1 MPPVY
6 PFGTWV
12 GKLAGQPTL
21 PSFYWNVYSYEQR
34 IKEIVIRLSR
44 VIKYADYLGAHVN
57 ELIELVNNL
66 SAKVDEMNDQIADLN
81 KRLEEEIKR
90 AQEAEKQLQ
99 ANIDAEETARKE
111 ADQQLQAN
119 IDAEAEARQ
128 EADERLQAAIDAEE
142 QARQQADQQ
151 LQSAIDAIN
160 GKLDAI
166 QIESNNLY
174 TASTK
179 LPTVQAII
187 NSTNQPISD
196 GNKLATMADVNAG
209 GGGGGTTVNSIAPL
223 TVETAPE
230 TQASES
236 YAFGNGSEAGIKA
249 VAIGET
255 ANATGQ
261 ESVAVGNGSLSGY
274 QGTAIGYNTRAEN
287 NSVAIGRNSQ
297 TTESDTVSVG
307 ATDLKRRIINVATP
321 VNGSDAATKD
331 YVDSHSGGGGGT
343 GDINI
348 IAPLKV
354 ETAPTSVRDNTIA
367 IGNAARSSEEGTIAI
382 GHNANT
388 GSNATDS
395 IAIGTTARTT
405 YSEAVAIG
413 ILTEAGD
420 RAVAIGSNAVGKTGN
435 AVAIGNAATTFVP
448 SGGGTKGSVAIGYGS
463 YTNEDATVSFGAE
476 GNPSITA
483 SMPNTRRLINVS
495 DPVNAQD
502 AATKAYVDAHA
513 GGGGGATPVIDWAN
527 ISRLASGTSAFN
539 ASGQM
544 IAPTAATANGYVML
558 SLDFN
563 GADGT
568 KQPNDT
574 TTVQATI
581 GGHVVASGVYAVNAN
596 SSMIA
601 YNPSVIVPVAQGDS
615 ITVTN
620 TPLGTPTTTTNL
632 TVNMWF
638 IPLK

>member
-1 MPPVY
+1 MPQIIPPVY
-6 PFGTWV
+6 PFGSWV

-99 ANIDAEETARKE
+99 ANIDAEEEARKE

-128 EADERLQAAIDAEE
+128 EADQQLQAAIDAEE

-151 LQSAIDAIN
+151 LQTNINNEATAREQADQRLQTAIDAIN

-196 GNKLATMADVNAG
+196 SNKLATMADVNAG
-209 GGGGGTTVNSIAPL
+209 GGG
-223 TVETAPE
+223 
-230 TQASES
+230 
-236 YAFGNGSEAGIKA
+236 
-249 VAIGET
+249 
-255 ANATGQ
+255 
-261 ESVAVGNGSLSGY
+261 
-274 QGTAIGYNTRAEN
+274 
-287 NSVAIGRNSQ
+287 
-297 TTESDTVSVG
+297 
-307 ATDLKRRIINVATP
+307 
-321 VNGSDAATKD
+321 
-331 YVDSHSGGGGGT
+331 GGGGGT

-413 ILTEAGD
+413 ILTEASD

-448 SGGGTKGSVAIGYGS
+448 SGQGTKGAVAIGYGS
-463 YTNEDATVSFGAE
+463 YTKEDATVSFGAE

-502 AATKAYVDAHA
+502 AATKAYVDSV
-513 GGGGGATPVIDWAN
+513 ATYNSTYPDYSKPQTIGTGTTGDQTIRPSTYGWLKVVTSVIETGTTAQLAIYYGD
-527 ISRLASGTSAFN
+527 SASGELIFEVNLTS
-539 ASGQM
+539 GTTGLTQM
-544 IAPTAATANGYVML
+544 I
-558 SLDFN
+558 
-563 GADGT
+563 
-568 KQPNDT
+568 
-574 TTVQATI
+574 
-581 GGHVVASGVYAVNAN
+581 
-596 SSMIA
+596 
-601 YNPSVIVPVAQGDS
+601 PV
-615 ITVTN
+615 
-620 TPLGTPTTTTNL
+620 TPTGNYFITATN
-632 TVNMWF
+632 VNYTMAVYPP
-638 IPLK
+638 IQRPIES

>member
-1 MPPVY
+1 
-6 PFGTWV
+6 
-12 GKLAGQPTL
+12 
-21 PSFYWNVYSYEQR
+21 
-34 IKEIVIRLSR
+34 

-99 ANIDAEETARKE
+99 ANIDAEAEARKE

-128 EADERLQAAIDAEE
+128 EADQQLQAKIDAETA
-142 QARQQADQQ
+142 ARQQADQQ
-151 LQSAIDAIN
+151 LQTNINNEATAREQADQRLQAAIDAIN

-174 TASTK
+174 NASAK

-196 GNKLATMADVNAG
+196 SNKLATMADVEAGGGG

-223 TVETAPE
+223 TVETTPE

-255 ANATGQ
+255 ANATGM
-261 ESVAVGNGSLSGY
+261 ESVAIGNASLSGY

-331 YVDSHSGGGGGT
+331 YVDSHSGGGGG
-343 GDINI
+343 
-348 IAPLKV
+348 
-354 ETAPTSVRDNTIA
+354 
-367 IGNAARSSEEGTIAI
+367 
-382 GHNANT
+382 
-388 GSNATDS
+388 GS
-395 IAIGTTARTT
+395 
-405 YSEAVAIG
+405 
-413 ILTEAGD
+413 
-420 RAVAIGSNAVGKTGN
+420 
-435 AVAIGNAATTFVP
+435 
-448 SGGGTKGSVAIGYGS
+448 
-463 YTNEDATVSFGAE
+463 
-476 GNPSITA
+476 
-483 SMPNTRRLINVS
+483 
-495 DPVNAQD
+495 
-502 AATKAYVDAHA
+502 
-513 GGGGGATPVIDWAN
+513 TPVIDWAN
-527 ISRLASGTSAFN
+527 ISLLGNGTSAFN

-544 IAPTAATANGYVML
+544 IAPTAATGNGYIML
-558 SLDFN
+558 TLDYS
-563 GADGT
+563 GAGSASGDN
-568 KQPNDT
+568 QPNDA
-574 TTVQATI
+574 TTVQAKI
-581 GGHVVASGVYAVNAN
+581 GDQVVASGVYMVNAN
-596 SSMIA
+596 RMIIGF
-601 YNPSVIVPVAQGDS
+601 NPSVIVPVAQGDS
-615 ITVTN
+615 ISVTN
-620 TPLGTPTTTTNL
+620 TPLGTPTTATMIS
-632 TVNMWF
+632 VNMRF